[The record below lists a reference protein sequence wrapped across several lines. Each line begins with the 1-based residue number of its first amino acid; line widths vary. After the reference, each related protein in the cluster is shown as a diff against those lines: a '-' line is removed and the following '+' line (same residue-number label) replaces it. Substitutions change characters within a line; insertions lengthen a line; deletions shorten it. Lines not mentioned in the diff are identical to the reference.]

1 MSKAVE
7 DVVRLEEKIARLAKP
22 LNLAESAARQYEMIA
37 GSAKPLGLGMFG
49 GLQRKIKTSPPHQD
63 TGGHSAVRSHL
74 IAPKQS
80 ESIYTKSSEFE
91 TPCPRDEHGEEDTGT
106 DIKFVSEAK
115 LETSDCAIQYRD
127 AVDHSAVQPHLRVSK
142 EPIYTKSSE
151 LEASGDISNRLE
163 QVDPQ
168 LVVPYAGAQGAFIG
182 KNADYVR
189 HILTSLGELW
199 NHLLRQLAPNDLVV
213 PWIGTIDKKGL
224 LDDEGNP
231 TRSSACT
238 CPRRGPTMDLL
249 DEKGNP
255 TRRGRMRYLYRE
267 LNDYQLNQFLKKVLK
282 YISSLNRLHELK
294 IGLTHDHLRTTL
306 VETDQF
312 LRRILWTVPLQP
324 LR

>member
-1 MSKAVE
+1 
-7 DVVRLEEKIARLAKP
+7 
-22 LNLAESAARQYEMIA
+22 
-37 GSAKPLGLGMFG
+37 
-49 GLQRKIKTSPPHQD
+49 
-63 TGGHSAVRSHL
+63 
-74 IAPKQS
+74 
-80 ESIYTKSSEFE
+80 
-91 TPCPRDEHGEEDTGT
+91 
-106 DIKFVSEAK
+106 
-115 LETSDCAIQYRD
+115 
-127 AVDHSAVQPHLRVSK
+127 
-142 EPIYTKSSE
+142 
-151 LEASGDISNRLE
+151 LE

-189 HILTSLGELW
+189 HILTSLRELW

-282 YISSLNRLHELK
+282 YINSLNRLHKLK